1 MATLSEPQ
9 RALLDGANYATVATL
24 AKDGSP
30 QTSVVWIKREGD
42 DVLFSTVVGRAK
54 ERHLARD
61 PRVSITVIDSNNPYN
76 YTEFRGE
83 ASLTTEGGDDL
94 INELAHKYTGDDYKG
109 DVGTDNVRVV
119 VRVKVAKTTGG
130 R

>member
-30 QTSVVWIKREGD
+30 QTSVVWIKRDGD

-54 ERHLARD
+54 ERHLTRD
-61 PRVSITVIDSNNPYN
+61 PRVSITVIDSDNPYN

-94 INELAHKYTGDDYKG
+94 INELARKYTGDDYKG

>member
-1 MATLSEPQ
+1 MTALSESQ
-9 RALLDGANYATVATL
+9 RNLLDSPNFATVATL

-30 QTSVVWIKREGD
+30 QTSVVWIKRDGD

-61 PRVSITVIDSNNPYN
+61 PRVSITVIDSDNPYK

-94 INELAHKYTGDDYKG
+94 INELAQKYTGDDYKG

-119 VRVKVAKTTGG
+119 VRVKVAKTTGNL
-130 R
+130 

>member
-9 RALLDGANYATVATL
+9 RGLLDSANYATVATL
-24 AKDGSP
+24 TKDGSP
-30 QTSVVWIKREGD
+30 QTSVVWIKRDGD

-54 ERHLARD
+54 ERHLKRD
-61 PRVSITVIDSNNPYN
+61 PRVSITVIDKDNPYH

-83 ASLTTEGGDDL
+83 AALTTEGGDDL
-94 INELAHKYTGDDYKG
+94 INELANKYTGDDYKG

-119 VRVKVAKTTGG
+119 VRVNVSKTTGNL
-130 R
+130 